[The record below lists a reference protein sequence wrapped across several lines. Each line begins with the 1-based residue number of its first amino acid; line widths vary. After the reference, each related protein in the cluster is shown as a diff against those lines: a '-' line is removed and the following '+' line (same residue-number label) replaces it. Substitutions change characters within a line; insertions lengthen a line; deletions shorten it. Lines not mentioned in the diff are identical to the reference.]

1 MASSEHFFTHKKPIV
16 DRLFVLSTTL
26 ALAVATPPLAIAQA
40 LTADDVVRLALSRP
54 ENAAVI
60 AADLEAA
67 RGAQV
72 SARTWRNPV
81 IALEREG
88 TDGFRGE
95 GYETFVRL
103 ERTFDVSGRRRL
115 ERQAADARVSAAE
128 FGQTDAEAI
137 LRAEAL
143 SRFYDVLA
151 ADLRIAVAERHQYEA
166 VALHDATA
174 ARQREGDASR
184 YDLERV
190 RQETALA
197 PVMLAET
204 RAEAF
209 AARRALGAL
218 IGAEMREVRAT
229 TVAGVLAPPETEPA
243 ETLLLRA
250 QRTPRLQALAA
261 EADAS
266 QLRSR
271 AADRIAPD
279 VTLGG
284 GVRSVGGGMAD
295 ETGLI
300 VSFSVPL
307 PLFDRNQGERLSR
320 AAEASRATARYRLA
334 RDRIAADVA
343 ALAYRTETLREVALD
358 YDQGARTASEE
369 FLRISGAAYAGGEI
383 TVLEAIDALRAV
395 RDTELR
401 AIQLQRNARAAHTA
415 LYTLVPENT
424 P

>member
-166 VALHDATA
+166 GALHDATA

-218 IGAEMREVRAT
+218 IGAEMREVRAA
-229 TVAGVLAPPETEPA
+229 VSGVLAPPETEPA
-243 ETLLLRA
+243 EALLLRA

-334 RDRIAADVA
+334 RDQIAADVA
-343 ALAYRTETLREVALD
+343 ALAYRTKALREVALD
-358 YDQGARTASEE
+358 YDQGARAASEE
-369 FLRISGAAYAGGEI
+369 FLRISGSAYAGGEI

-401 AIQLQRNARAAHTA
+401 AIQLHRNARAAHTA

>member
-1 MASSEHFFTHKKPIV
+1 M
-16 DRLFVLSTTL
+16 
-26 ALAVATPPLAIAQA
+26 
-40 LTADDVVRLALSRP
+40 
-54 ENAAVI
+54 
-60 AADLEAA
+60 
-67 RGAQV
+67 
-72 SARTWRNPV
+72 
-81 IALEREG
+81 
-88 TDGFRGE
+88 
-95 GYETFVRL
+95 
-103 ERTFDVSGRRRL
+103 
-115 ERQAADARVSAAE
+115 
-128 FGQTDAEAI
+128 
-137 LRAEAL
+137 
-143 SRFYDVLA
+143 LA
-151 ADLRIAVAERHQYEA
+151 ADLRVAVAERHQYEA

-229 TVAGVLAPPETEPA
+229 VAGVLAPPETEPA
-243 ETLLLRA
+243 AALLLRA
-250 QRTPRLQALAA
+250 PRTPRLQALAA

-284 GVRSVGGGMAD
+284 GVRSVGGGIAD
-295 ETGLI
+295 DTGLI

-334 RDRIAADVA
+334 RDQIVADVA
-343 ALAYRTETLREVALD
+343 ALAYRTEALREVALD
-358 YDQGARTASEE
+358 YDQGARAASEE

-383 TVLEAIDALRAV
+383 TVLEAIDALRAA

-415 LYTLVPENT
+415 LYVLVPENT

>member
-128 FGQTDAEAI
+128 FGRTDAEAI

-151 ADLRIAVAERHQYEA
+151 ADLRVAVAERHQYEA

-218 IGAEMREVRAT
+218 IGAEMREVRAA
-229 TVAGVLAPPETEPA
+229 VAGVLAPPETEPA
-243 ETLLLRA
+243 EALLLRA

-334 RDRIAADVA
+334 RDQIAADVA
-343 ALAYRTETLREVALD
+343 ALAYRTKALREVALD
-358 YDQGARTASEE
+358 YDQGARAASEE
-369 FLRISGAAYAGGEI
+369 FLRISGSAYAGGEI

>member
-1 MASSEHFFTHKKPIV
+1 MASSKYFFTHKKPIGS
-16 DRLFVLSTTL
+16 RFFVLSTALT
-26 ALAVATPPLAIAQA
+26 LAVAAPPLAMAQA
-40 LTADDVVRLALSRP
+40 LTADEVVRLALSRP

-72 SARTWRNPV
+72 SVHTWRNPV

-128 FGQTDAEAI
+128 FGRTDAEAI

-151 ADLRIAVAERHQYEA
+151 AGLRVAVAERHQYEA

-229 TVAGVLAPPETEPA
+229 VAGVLAPPEAEPA
-243 ETLLLRA
+243 EALLLRA
-250 QRTPRLQALAA
+250 QRTPRLRALAA

-358 YDQGARTASEE
+358 YDQGARAASEE
-369 FLRISGAAYAGGEI
+369 FLRISGSAYTGGEI
-383 TVLEAIDALRAV
+383 TVLEAIDALRAA

>member
-1 MASSEHFFTHKKPIV
+1 MESSKHFFAYKKPIGG
-16 DRLFVLSTTL
+16 RFFMLSTALTL
-26 ALAVATPPLAIAQA
+26 VVSAPPLAMAQA

-72 SARTWRNPV
+72 AARTWRNPV
-81 IALEREG
+81 LELEREG
-88 TDGFRGE
+88 TDGFGGD
-95 GYETFVRL
+95 GYETFMRL

-128 FGQTDAEAI
+128 FGRTDAQAI
-137 LRAEAL
+137 LRAQAL

-151 ADLRIAVAERHQYEA
+151 AELRVAVAERHQKAA

-209 AARRALGAL
+209 AARQALGAL
-218 IGAEMREVRAT
+218 VGAEIPEVRAA
-229 TVAGVLAPPETEPA
+229 VAGVLAPPEA
-243 ETLLLRA
+243 ESVAALLLRA

-266 QLRSR
+266 QLRLR
-271 AADRIAPD
+271 AAGRIAPD

-307 PLFDRNQGERLSR
+307 PLFDRNQGERLRR

-334 RDRIAADVA
+334 RDQIAAEVA
-343 ALAYRTETLREVALD
+343 ALAYRTEALREVALD
-358 YDQGARTASEE
+358 YERGARAASEE
-369 FLRISGAAYAGGEI
+369 LLRISGAAYAGGEI
-383 TVLEAIDALRAV
+383 TVLDAIDALRAV
-395 RDTELR
+395 RDTALR
-401 AIQLQRNARAAHTA
+401 AIELQRNARAAHTV
-415 LYTLVPENT
+415 LYALVPEIA

>member
-1 MASSEHFFTHKKPIV
+1 MASSKYFFTHKKPTGN
-16 DRLFVLSTTL
+16 RFFVLSTALT
-26 ALAVATPPLAIAQA
+26 LAVAAPPLAMAQA

-72 SARTWRNPV
+72 SAHTWRNPV

-88 TDGFRGE
+88 TDGFRGD

-128 FGQTDAEAI
+128 FGRTDAEAI

-143 SRFYDVLA
+143 SRFYDALA
-151 ADLRIAVAERHQYEA
+151 ADLRVAVAERHQNAA
-166 VALHDATA
+166 VALHNATA

-204 RAEAF
+204 RADAF
-209 AARRALGAL
+209 AARQALGAL
-218 IGAEMREVRAT
+218 IGAETLEVRAT
-229 TVAGVLAPPETEPA
+229 VGGVLAPPEA
-243 ETLLLRA
+243 EAVEALLLRA

-295 ETGLI
+295 DTGLI

-334 RDRIAADVA
+334 RDQIAADVA
-343 ALAYRTETLREVALD
+343 ALAYRTKVLREVALD
-358 YDQGARTASEE
+358 YDQGARAASEE
-369 FLRISGAAYAGGEI
+369 FLRISGSAYTGGEI

>member
-1 MASSEHFFTHKKPIV
+1 MESSEHFFTHKKPIV
-16 DRLFVLSTTL
+16 DRFFVLSTTL

-40 LTADDVVRLALSRP
+40 LTADDVVRLALSRS

-72 SARTWRNPV
+72 AARTWRNPV
-81 IALEREG
+81 IELEREG

-128 FGQTDAEAI
+128 FGRTDAEAI

-151 ADLRIAVAERHQYEA
+151 ADLRVAVAERHQYEA

-229 TVAGVLAPPETEPA
+229 VAGVLAPPETEPA
-243 ETLLLRA
+243 EALLLRA

-334 RDRIAADVA
+334 RDQIAADVA
-343 ALAYRTETLREVALD
+343 ALAYRTKALREVALD
-358 YDQGARTASEE
+358 YDQGARAASEE
-369 FLRISGAAYAGGEI
+369 FLRISGSAYAGGEI

>member
-1 MASSEHFFTHKKPIV
+1 MASSEHFFMHKKPIV

-81 IALEREG
+81 IELEREG

-115 ERQAADARVSAAE
+115 ERQAADARISAAE
-128 FGQTDAEAI
+128 FGRTDAEAI

-151 ADLRIAVAERHQYEA
+151 ADLRVAVAERHQYEA

-209 AARRALGAL
+209 AARRALDAL
-218 IGAEMREVRAT
+218 IGAEMREVRA

-243 ETLLLRA
+243 EALLLRA

-320 AAEASRATARYRLA
+320 ATEASRATARYRLA
-334 RDRIAADVA
+334 RDQIAADVA
-343 ALAYRTETLREVALD
+343 ALAYRTETLREVARD
-358 YDQGARTASEE
+358 YDQGARAASEE
-369 FLRISGAAYAGGEI
+369 FLRISGSAYAGGEI

>member
-1 MASSEHFFTHKKPIV
+1 MASSEYFPTHKKPIA
-16 DRLFVLSTTL
+16 DRLFVLSTVLPL
-26 ALAVATPPLAIAQA
+26 ALAAPPLAVAQA
-40 LTADDVVRLALSRP
+40 LTADDVGRLVLSRP

-67 RGAQV
+67 RGDQV

-81 IALEREG
+81 LQVEREG

-137 LRAEAL
+137 LRAKAL

-151 ADLRIAVAERHQYEA
+151 ADLRVAVAERHQNA
-166 VALHDATA
+166 AATLHDATT

-209 AARRALGAL
+209 AARQALGAL
-218 IGAEMREVRAT
+218 IGAETLEASA
-229 TVAGVLAPPETEPA
+229 TVAGVLAPPETEPVEA
-243 ETLLLRA
+243 LLLRA

-261 EADAS
+261 QADAS
-266 QLRSR
+266 QLRAR

-284 GVRSVGGGMAD
+284 GVRSAGGGTAD
-295 ETGLI
+295 ETGFI

-334 RDRIAADVA
+334 RDQTAADVA
-343 ALAYRTETLREVALD
+343 ALAYRTKALREVALD
-358 YDQGARTASEE
+358 YDQSARAASEA
-369 FLRISGAAYAGGEI
+369 FLRISGSAYAGGEI
-383 TVLEAIDALRAV
+383 TVLEATDALRAA
-395 RDTELR
+395 RDTQLR